1 MNGFFT
7 LNLLDAS
14 LTTFIISKLL
24 QRFPALKLAALDQ
37 EHMTFDFQDVDQVM
51 VDALFEFLEAMAK
64 VEMVQMDESMTE
76 SIEING
82 DDEIEG
88 WE

>member
-1 MNGFFT
+1 
-7 LNLLDAS
+7 
-14 LTTFIISKLL
+14 
-24 QRFPALKLAALDQ
+24 
-37 EHMTFDFQDVDQVM
+37 M